1 MWCLGWVVEALVFV
15 RCAFGCRPILLEML
29 RSMSYKL
36 QVESKHWTE
45 LRNLLLQTR
54 AYTVIKSYERIGL
67 ELLHC
72 E

>member
-45 LRNLLLQTR
+45 LRNLLLQSSSLYSNKVLRKNWLR
-54 AYTVIKSYERIGL
+54 AAAL
-67 ELLHC
+67 
-72 E
+72 